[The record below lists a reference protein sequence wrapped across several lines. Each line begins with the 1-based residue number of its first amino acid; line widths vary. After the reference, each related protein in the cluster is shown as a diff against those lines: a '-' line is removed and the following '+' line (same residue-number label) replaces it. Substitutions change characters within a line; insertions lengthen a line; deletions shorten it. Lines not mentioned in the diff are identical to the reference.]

1 MAFLNIAYVLN
12 SIGLEY
18 AYLCITVVCHLQFFP
33 ASCKPAII
41 NPNSRRYQ
49 DSNYFSY
56 STFADEVVSILG
68 CELANVF
75 IYL

>member
-1 MAFLNIAYVLN
+1 MTLTYVLK
-12 SIGLEY
+12 SIRLEY

-49 DSNYFSY
+49 DLNYFSY
-56 STFADEVVSILG
+56 STFADAVVSILG